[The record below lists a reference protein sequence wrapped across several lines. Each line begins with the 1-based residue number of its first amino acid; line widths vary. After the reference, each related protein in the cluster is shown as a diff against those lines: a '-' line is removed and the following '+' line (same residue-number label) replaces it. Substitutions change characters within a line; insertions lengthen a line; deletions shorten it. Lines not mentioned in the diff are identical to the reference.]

1 MKNESASLPTV
12 FIIFGAT
19 GDLTFRKLMPA
30 LYNLLLDGMLPEVFS
45 IIGIARSPMEKGE
58 LLSKLKKGVVKFS
71 RRKLNEEKW
80 NHLCENFEYLSGDFS
95 ESGLYE
101 DINRSVINFQGNNL
115 GKSNVICYLAVSPNF
130 FGPITK
136 NLAGYPFI
144 KKRDNTRFVFEKPF
158 GHDLESAIELNKS
171 IMSVLRENQIYRIDH
186 YLGKETVQNILAF
199 RFANSLFEPLWNK
212 NYIEWVQISSLE
224 QVGLEGRGG
233 YYDTSG
239 ALRDMI
245 QNHMLQLMCMIA
257 MEPPNSF
264 DANEIRNKKSDVLSA
279 VRKYN
284 EEEVFQN
291 TVRGQYDA
299 GMNGEKKVPA
309 YRDETNVNPN
319 SNTETFAAVKLHL
332 DTWRWEGVPFYI
344 RTGKNLSQKTTSIAI
359 KFKPAPNYSFP
370 KEATTNWQSNFLII
384 HINPNMD
391 INLSFQA
398 KVPGQL
404 MQLSK
409 VNMEFNF
416 EKELMA
422 NTPEAYEHLI
432 YDVLEDDATLF
443 MRSDQVEGAWK
454 IINPI
459 LSAWQ
464 NNQAREFPN
473 YRPGSN
479 GPNKADELL
488 AQFGHVW
495 LNPDLE

>member
-1 MKNESASLPTV
+1 MKKESATLPTV

-19 GDLTFRKLMPA
+19 GDLTYRKLMPA
-30 LYNLLLDGMLPEVFS
+30 LYNLMLDEMLPEVFS
-45 IIGIARSPMEKGE
+45 IIGIARSPMDQKE
-58 LLSKLKKGVVKFS
+58 LLSKLKKGAVKFS
-71 RRKLNEEKW
+71 RRKVIEKQW
-80 NHLCENFEYLSGDFS
+80 DQLCANFEYLSGDFS

-101 DINRSVINFQGNNL
+101 DINRAIINFQGKNI
-115 GKSNVICYLAVSPNF
+115 GKSNVVAYLAVAPNF

-136 NLAGYPFI
+136 GLSGYPFI
-144 KKRDNTRFVFEKPF
+144 KKREHTRFVFEKPF
-158 GHDLESAIELNKS
+158 GHDLISAIELNKS
-171 IMSVLRENQIYRIDH
+171 IMTVLREDQIYRIDH

-212 NYIEWVQISSLE
+212 NYIEWIQISSLE

-264 DANEIRNKKSDVLSA
+264 DANEIRNKKSDVLRA

-284 EEEVFQN
+284 LEEVFEN
-291 TVRGQYDA
+291 TIRGQYSE
-299 GMNGEKKVPA
+299 GLKEGKEVPA
-309 YRDETNVNPN
+309 YRNETNVDPQ
-319 SNTETFAAVKLHL
+319 SNTETYAAVKLQL

-370 KEATTNWQSNFLII
+370 KEATSNWQSNFLVI

-416 EKELMA
+416 EKELTA

-443 MRSDQVEGAWK
+443 MRSDQVEAAWQ

-464 NNQAREFPN
+464 ENKDRDFPN
-473 YRPGSN
+473 YKPGSN
-479 GPNKADELL
+479 GPSRADELL
-488 AQFGHVW
+488 AKNGHTWV
-495 LNPDLE
+495 NPDTE